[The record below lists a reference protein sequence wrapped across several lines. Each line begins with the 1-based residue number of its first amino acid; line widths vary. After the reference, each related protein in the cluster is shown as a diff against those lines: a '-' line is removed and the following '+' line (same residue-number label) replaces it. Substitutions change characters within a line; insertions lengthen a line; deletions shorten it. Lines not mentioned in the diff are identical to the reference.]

1 MFKVFLLFL
10 VTSFIGFFTIW
21 LKNEPGNISISW
33 YGWLIEMSMP
43 ILILSFILIF
53 LLLSFILIF
62 IKRIYFLPKKI
73 KYQINNKRNSTAM
86 KNIINAYSAKG
97 MEEIE
102 LAKYYSNKAK
112 RLNKSPLKLLLD
124 MEINK
129 SYDEY
134 EKNIF
139 IEMMKYPETKLL
151 AIKTITNNYLK
162 ENDILKALS
171 TINLIPKSKKTPN
184 WFFYKLL
191 QLNILNNDWDN
202 ILLSVDYIYKYT
214 NISSK
219 EYNQLKG
226 QIYYSKAIYLFENN
240 NFKEALKN
248 VDTSLKFIP
257 SFSSSIVLRSKIIY
271 DDSPKEAIKY
281 IKDSWKKFS
290 HPDIVNLINEINF
303 NKNKS
308 YTLKLV
314 KDIIKNG
321 RNSYNNNL
329 LLASA
334 SINANSWKTA
344 RQALQNIPSEKWT
357 KNTFIMMADIELKEN
372 GNEKL
377 SNQWKEKSLSANLDY
392 GWGCTNCTYTGNNWT
407 MICPKCMSLNSIKWQ
422 QFKNNK
428 FNIKPNL
435 QNFDEKTINIKSENK
450 NTNHENAARGI
461 LEDLSKGINN

>member
-21 LKNEPGNISISW
+21 LKNEPGYISISW

-43 ILILSFILIF
+43 ILILRFILIF
-53 LLLSFILIF
+53 LFLSFKLFF
-62 IKRIYFLPKKI
+62 IKKIYFLPKKI

-191 QLNILNNDWDN
+191 KLNILNNDWDN
-202 ILLSVDYIYKYT
+202 ILLSVDYINKYT

-219 EYNQLKG
+219 EYKQLKG

-240 NFKEALKN
+240 NFTEALKN

-290 HPDIVNLINEINF
+290 HPDIINLINEINF

-308 YTLKLV
+308 YILKLV

-344 RQALQNIPSEKWT
+344 SKHFKTFLV
-357 KNTFIMMADIELKEN
+357 KNGQK
-372 GNEKL
+372 
-377 SNQWKEKSLSANLDY
+377 
-392 GWGCTNCTYTGNNWT
+392 
-407 MICPKCMSLNSIKWQ
+407 
-422 QFKNNK
+422 
-428 FNIKPNL
+428 
-435 QNFDEKTINIKSENK
+435 
-450 NTNHENAARGI
+450 I
-461 LEDLSKGINN
+461 LLL